1 MKHSPGTSG
10 LDRRLFLATTAASLL
25 PASTDISQAQQPQRA
40 PAASGPA
47 LAQGIA
53 QFTLAFDLKSAPPE
67 LLERSRIAFIDTIGV
82 MLGGAHEEVAALAR
96 DMIIA
101 EASAPRATIASS
113 ALRASPQLAAMA
125 NGVAAHAMD
134 YDFSFA
140 SGQAISPVI
149 PALLPMAETMGSTPL
164 EVMAAFIIGAEV
176 AARLVRTM
184 PKISALGG
192 WHAVGMVGP
201 IATAAACAR
210 LMKLPAP
217 AIVDAIGIA
226 ASLSGGVSANFGTMT
241 KPLHSGV
248 AARNG
253 VMAALLAA
261 KGFTSSKTALEGKS
275 GYFDTFNRALPQ
287 MDGAFVDFGTRY
299 DLLTRGYKL
308 KRYPC
313 GGLGHTA
320 IDATLLL
327 REQLGGRVGEIARV
341 EAGITKNAAQ
351 RIKGAYPDSIES
363 AKFSMPYLGA
373 WTILNGP
380 PALRTFTMGSIG
392 DAQVKAL
399 ATKITHHVDAEFADE
414 VEEAPGRVRVTLANG
429 QTLEQKV
436 WYASGSPEN
445 PMTSTQIEAKFMDC
459 ALLTKKEADARRLFA
474 FVSDLPNRSSFDGF
488 WPLLGA
494 G

>member
-1 MKHSPGTSG
+1 MSNSTGASG
-10 LDRRLFLATTAASLL
+10 VDRRLFLATTAASLVI
-25 PASTDISQAQQPQRA
+25 ASGDGALAQEQKRA
-40 PAASGPA
+40 SAANGPA
-47 LAQGIA
+47 LAQAIA

-67 LLERSRIAFIDTIGV
+67 LVARSRIAFIDTIGV
-82 MLGGAHEEVAALAR
+82 MLGGAHEDVAALAR
-96 DMIIA
+96 NMIMA
-101 EASAPRATIASS
+101 EESAPRATIASS
-113 ALRASPQLAAMA
+113 ALRTSPQLAAMA

-134 YDFSFA
+134 YDFSYA

-149 PALLPMAETMGSTPL
+149 PALLPMAETLGSTPL
-164 EVMAAFIIGAEV
+164 DVIAAFIIGAEV

-201 IATAAACAR
+201 VATAAACAR

-253 VMAALLAA
+253 IMAALLAS
-261 KGFTSSKTALEGKS
+261 KGFTSSRTALEGKS

-287 MDGAFVDFGTRY
+287 TDGAFGDLGTRY

-351 RIKGAYPDSIES
+351 RIKDAYPDTIES
-363 AKFSMPYLGA
+363 AKFSMPYIGA

-380 PALRTFTMGSIG
+380 PSLRTFTMESIG

-399 ATKITHHVDAEFADE
+399 STKITHHVDAEFADE
-414 VEEAPGRVRVTLANG
+414 VEEAPGRVRVTLTNG
-429 QTLEQKV
+429 QVLEQKV
-436 WYASGSPEN
+436 WYASGSPQN
-445 PMTSTQIEAKFMDC
+445 QMTPAQIEAKFMDC
-459 ALLTKKEADARRLFA
+459 AMLTKKEADARRLFA

>member
-1 MKHSPGTSG
+1 MHHSKGPSD
-10 LDRRLFLATTAASLL
+10 LDRRLFLATSAASVLS
-25 PASTDISQAQQPQRA
+25 ASAEMSQAQERKPASAAAGPA
-40 PAASGPA
+40 PAEA
-47 LAQGIA
+47 IA
-53 QFTLAFDLKSAPPE
+53 KFTLAFDLKSAPPE
-67 LLERSRIAFIDTIGV
+67 LVERSRIAFIDTLGV

-96 DMIIA
+96 DMIMA
-101 EASAPRATIASS
+101 EGSTPRATVATS

-134 YDFSFA
+134 YDFSYA

-149 PALLPMAETMGSTPL
+149 PALLPMAETLGSTPL
-164 EVMAAFIIGAEV
+164 EVVAAFIVAAEV

-210 LMKLPAP
+210 LMKLPGP

-253 VMAALLAA
+253 IMAALLAA
-261 KGFTSSKTALEGKS
+261 KGFTSSKSALEGKS

-287 MDGAFVDFGTRY
+287 TDGAFADLGTRY

-327 REQLGGRVGEIARV
+327 REQLKGGVGEIARV

-351 RIKGAYPDSIES
+351 RIKSSYPDSIES
-363 AKFSMPYLGA
+363 AKFSMPYIGA

-380 PALRTFTMGSIG
+380 PALRTFTMESIG

-399 ATKITHHVDAEFADE
+399 ATRISHHVDAEFADE

-429 QTLEQKV
+429 QTFEQKV
-436 WYASGSPEN
+436 WYASGSPQN
-445 PMTSTQIEAKFMDC
+445 PMTSAQIEAKFMDC
-459 ALLTKKEADARRLFA
+459 ALLTKKEAEARRLFA
-474 FVSDLPNRSSFDGF
+474 FVSDLPNKPSFDGF